1 MTESHEEAVVAKD
14 ARVVEEIRLRKE
26 GTDRDH
32 TVKETV
38 RKHEVEI
45 DNGDKATG
53 TAVRPIA
60 ASPPPARS
68 DRKATTT
75 ARGRGGRHP
84 SNAITEGQKAMNRL
98 LLTTA
103 LVCATTAG
111 AYAQT
116 DATPNNNDCNTLVGL
131 ITQKKIVN
139 STVTLQQARV
149 YQKDANNGAC
159 HKVLASNE
167 ASDGSATG
175 AQVDIRQ
182 PAAQVQVRQP
192 SANVSVKQAQ
202 PQVTVN
208 QGQPTIIVHQPAP
221 TVTVNVPEPI
231 ITIRMPQPDVD
242 VEPGQAADQHQPAAA
257 PGQRRAA
264 AGW

>member
-1 MTESHEEAVVAKD
+1 
-14 ARVVEEIRLRKE
+14 
-26 GTDRDH
+26 
-32 TVKETV
+32 
-38 RKHEVEI
+38 
-45 DNGDKATG
+45 
-53 TAVRPIA
+53 
-60 ASPPPARS
+60 
-68 DRKATTT
+68 
-75 ARGRGGRHP
+75 
-84 SNAITEGQKAMNRL
+84 MNWL

-116 DATPNNNDCNTLVGL
+116 DTTPNNNDCNTLVGL

-242 VEPGQAADQHQPAAA
+242 VNQAKPQISISQPQPQVSVVQPQDGDKANVTTTGQNQQADVDVNQSSMAPKIQYTSDKAKVVIKQAHAQPTVNLVHAGDADDVADAGTNDTQSNQQMADAGQQAAA
-257 PGQRRAA
+257 PQG
-264 AGW
+264 